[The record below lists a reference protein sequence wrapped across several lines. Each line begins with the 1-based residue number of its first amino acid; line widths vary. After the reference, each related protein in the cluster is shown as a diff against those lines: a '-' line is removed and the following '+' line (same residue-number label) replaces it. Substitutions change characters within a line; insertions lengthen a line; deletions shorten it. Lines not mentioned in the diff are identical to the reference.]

1 MKEVLGK
8 SVHLRLHPMQQL
20 VLHHRLRKLLLP
32 VSNIVTVLLFLK
44 GRLHLLRLQLAPLET
59 TQPRVTLHLLYST
72 LGAQTQ
78 HRRPNDQLINEISS
92 LIAPA

>member
-20 VLHHRLRKLLLP
+20 VLHHRLGKLLLA
-32 VSNIVTVLLFLK
+32 VSNFVKVLLFFK
-44 GRLHLLRLQLAPLET
+44 GRLHLLGLQLAPLET
-59 TQPRVTLHLLYST
+59 AQPRVTLHLLYST

-78 HRRPNDQLINEISS
+78 HRGPDDQFINEISS